1 MRDMIELAIEQEA
14 ERLDAVLEF
23 PEILDQPLFPSHNSR
38 GRLNPQTR
46 KFSGRDSSRRRF
58 AARTETP
65 PHYVH

>member
-23 PEILDQPLFPSHNSR
+23 PEIFDQRPFPSHNSR

-46 KFSGRDSSRRRF
+46 KFAGRDSSRRRF
-58 AARTETP
+58 AVRTETP
-65 PHYVH
+65 AHYVN